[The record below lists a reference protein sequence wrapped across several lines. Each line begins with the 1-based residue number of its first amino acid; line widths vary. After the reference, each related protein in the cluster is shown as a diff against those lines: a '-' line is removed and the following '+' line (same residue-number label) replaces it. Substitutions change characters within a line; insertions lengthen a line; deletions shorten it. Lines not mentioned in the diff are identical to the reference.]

1 MMVMSSAVVARLK
14 VSSNT
19 RCDAGL
25 RALVRRGNEGGIG
38 ACAKRAI
45 PRLVKAAQ
53 YFENEETDFPKDG
66 SMKKAKLTREQ
77 SPKSVS

>member
-1 MMVMSSAVVARLK
+1 M
-14 VSSNT
+14 
-19 RCDAGL
+19 
-25 RALVRRGNEGGIG
+25 VRRGNEGGIG